1 MLLQQD
7 CVLLVLTFDGLVP
20 LSVLHLL
27 FIIIKCALDGLLSHW
42 LMQFAIFEGEKKR
55 ERIFWGFGREREGY
69 FLYVLGL
76 LNNFI

>member
-7 CVLLVLTFDGLVP
+7 CVLLVLAFDGLVP

-42 LMQFAIFEGEKKR
+42 LMQFAISAGKKKR
-55 ERIFWGFGREREGY
+55 ERILWGFWEGKGRIFFVCFG
-69 FLYVLGL
+69 VI
-76 LNNFI
+76 N